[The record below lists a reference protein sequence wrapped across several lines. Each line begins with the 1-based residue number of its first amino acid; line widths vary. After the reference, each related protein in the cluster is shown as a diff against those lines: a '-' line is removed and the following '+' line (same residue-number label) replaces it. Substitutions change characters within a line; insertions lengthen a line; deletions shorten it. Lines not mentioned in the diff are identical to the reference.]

1 MTGIVDFALSKAKTT
16 LMIAVLI
23 VIAGSYARQEIPI
36 AASPNIQLPFVSV
49 AVFLDGASPS
59 DGSRLVAKPLEN
71 RLRTVPGV
79 KTIRA
84 TSSLSNIRIFLEF
97 EVGYDIDKAIVDT
110 KQAVEEVKFNL
121 PQEAEDPQIN
131 EYSNANFPVMNLSV
145 IGASSLRQK
154 VFYARELK
162 DRLEKIEEVLET
174 EVIGSPDEVLEG
186 IINKSKM
193 EAYGVTL
200 TDLYYSVSNNN
211 VIIPGGKQDTG
222 LGSFMIEV
230 PSVIE
235 TAEDVYSIPIKVT
248 KDAVVTLSDIAS
260 IRRTFKDFNS
270 YARVNGEDAVAIE
283 VMLRE
288 GANAIDA
295 ANKIAIELDE
305 FRKILPE
312 NLTIV
317 KTNDDTVWA
326 NMMVSEL
333 NGNII
338 SAVVLIMI
346 LVVASMGFRVSM
358 LVGLSI
364 PFCFLMTYLTLFL
377 LGYEVNFLVMM
388 GLLLGM
394 GMLIDG
400 SIVVTEYADRKISEG
415 LSRLE
420 AYRLASKRMFTPVL
434 ASTGTT
440 IAAFI
445 PLIFWPGFT
454 GQFMRYL
461 PITVSIVLASSLF
474 YSLVLIPVLG
484 SYFGQNSSTLK
495 LGKDSDKTGEPL
507 FDKLAEYYGKLT
519 KIFVRNPGETI
530 ILILAI
536 LFTIVTTYTFYGK
549 GTVYFAIVDPVKAEI
564 TVRGRGNFSAL
575 ESKKIIEEVEERL
588 LQIDEL
594 ESVFLRSGSPWWER
608 GGDKIGSGYVEV
620 VEPSERDISG
630 LEIMQ
635 LVTKVTQGIPGI
647 IVEAEADLGGPSFD
661 SPIELN
667 ITGDIETEVV
677 SAALLAEEYMRNE
690 VKGLKNIFSS
700 QPYPSVEWNVQV
712 DKQKAAQLGVKVGD
726 VGALVQMLTSGFKV
740 GEFRPDDSK
749 DEVEIRVRFPSEDRT
764 ITGIN
769 TLNVT
774 TSNGL
779 VPVSSFITLTPQEN
793 RATVNRRNGQY
804 VQELAAATIDE
815 SAVAEKVAEM
825 QQWIEA
831 QNFSK
836 QGITMSFTG
845 MQEET
850 EEVNEFM
857 VLAGVTALFIMLI
870 LLLTQFNS
878 FYQSLL
884 ILSAVFMSFVGVL
897 LGLLISNR
905 PFSSTMTGISIV
917 TLAGI
922 VVNNNIVLID
932 TFNRLKFESP
942 ETNRLELI
950 RATCQ
955 QRLRPILLTSATTIF
970 GLLPLAM
977 GLSLDL
983 IGRELSIGT
992 RVVDWWQNLALSIVF
1007 GLGFSTLLTLI
1018 FTPAA
1023 LAFPY
1028 KVREKYNERFAEKVE
1043 V

>member
-23 VIAGSYARQEIPI
+23 VVAGSYARQEIPI

-260 IRRTFKDFNS
+260 IHRTFKDFNS

-942 ETNRLELI
+942 ETDRLELI

-955 QRLRPILLTSATTIF
+955 QRLRPILLTSATTSF